1 MTNDLIKVDR
11 VRSAQEAS
19 VVEGLGARLVTVS
32 LSPDPRFDD
41 DRTVTVEQAAEIGRA
56 LRRARLVV
64 AMDLRDDPG
73 RIRRVVA
80 GAGASMVQP
89 ITVVMPPV
97 EVRVALRDA
106 GIGVVYG
113 GIEIAHDDDPGWVFD
128 GYDSVAELDAA
139 LFHADVLPEYE
150 NSWAFLRDESPE
162 FEEEFQI
169 ADLNELARTHPMVV
183 GLDFTPGNVKEILA
197 ALPEVRGIAL
207 TLADKARRDGARWHR
222 YGDVVRVLQAL

>member
-11 VRSAQEAS
+11 VRSAQEAA
-19 VVEGLGARLVTVS
+19 VFEGLGARMVTVS
-32 LSPDPRFDD
+32 LSPDPRFED

-56 LRRARLVV
+56 LRRATLVA
-64 AMDLRDDPG
+64 AMDLQDDPS
-73 RIRRVVA
+73 RIRRIVAAA
-80 GAGASMVQP
+80 GAKLVQP

-97 EVRVALRDA
+97 QVRVALRDA

-113 GIEIAHDDDPGWVFD
+113 GIEIAHDDDPAWVFD
-128 GYDSVAELDAA
+128 GYDAAADLDAE
-139 LFHADVLPEYE
+139 LFHADVLPEYG
-150 NSWAFLRDESPE
+150 NSWEFLRDESPE

-183 GLDFTPGNVKEILA
+183 GLNFTPGNVKEILA

-207 TLADKARRDGARWHR
+207 TLADRARRDDARWHR
-222 YGDVVRVLQAL
+222 YGDAVRVLQAL